1 MIFNIPPEATI
12 YDIWMSQVPGCLDL
26 MNMPVL
32 LYRIEK
38 HVNGQAT
45 SWDKESICI
54 YIVSY
59 IKYLSSWSCREIY
72 AFHLNL
78 DTSMLVLA
86 VHYLFNYV

>member
-45 SWDKESICI
+45 S
-54 YIVSY
+54 
-59 IKYLSSWSCREIY
+59 
-72 AFHLNL
+72 
-78 DTSMLVLA
+78 
-86 VHYLFNYV
+86 